1 MFDLNKKSSDMSFDS
16 WSYRHRKDLANL
28 YNTFFVRTH
37 CNIRY
42 NVFIRFAYRFSDK
55 HYRYTQYLS
64 SSKDEFY
71 DYYYQS
77 QSYYT
82 NDNDD
87 DNYENQLEEID
98 IQQETE
104 TTSSAKKKRRKKI
117 QTQSQEKE
125 TIEI

>member
-1 MFDLNKKSSDMSFDS
+1 MFNSNTKTTDLSFDM
-16 WSYRHRKDLANL
+16 WSYCHRKDLANL
-28 YNTFFVRTH
+28 YDMITGTH
-37 CNIRY
+37 CDVSY
-42 NVFIRFAYRFSDK
+42 ETFIRFAYRFSDK

-64 SSKDEFY
+64 SSEDEFY